1 MKTTQP
7 AFLEFLGQSGTRFAI
22 PIFQRV
28 YSWTDREC
36 EDFWDDTMRAGRQS
50 GGHFMGVVL
59 FAEDPEGWHEYRR
72 VNIID
77 GQQRMTTLSLLLVA
91 LSHYLR
97 ERGGTVAGLSADD
110 LLDRYLRV
118 GEGDAA
124 EGKLVLTHLDTYTLF
139 SLVAGLDIPEE
150 HAQRILDN
158 YGIFAELMR
167 EPGFDPEELWR
178 GLEALRI
185 VAIELSGTDNPQ
197 FVFESLNSKGMSLVT
212 GDLVKSQILMADT
225 PRGQS
230 ASDQLTPTGKGSLY
244 ERYWIPME
252 RSVLELDEDDIDMTR
267 LIHSW
272 MASLYRYE
280 HIYGESEIY
289 GLFKEHQRFEH
300 DGSLERTLIELR
312 GYARRFVQDAEF
324 RAQSL
329 ANAHDWLEGKPVRF
343 VSELRLFGD

>member
-1 MKTTQP
+1 MKTSQP
-7 AFLEFLGQSGTRFAI
+7 AFLEFLAQPGTRFAI

-36 EDFWDDTMRAGRQS
+36 EDLWDDAMHAGRQP

-59 FAEDPEGWHEYRR
+59 FVEDPEGWREYRQ

-97 ERGGTVAGLSADD
+97 ERGGAVAGLSADD

-118 GEGDAA
+118 GEGDGCV
-124 EGKLVLTHLDTYTLF
+124 GKLVLTHLDTYTLF
-139 SLVAGLDIPEE
+139 SLVAGLDMPEE
-150 HAQRILDN
+150 HARRILDN
-158 YGIFAELMR
+158 YGVFAGLMR

-178 GLEALRI
+178 GLESLNI
-185 VAIELSGTDNPQ
+185 VAIELSGADNPQ
-197 FVFESLNSKGMSLVT
+197 LVFESLNSKGMSLVT

-225 PRGQS
+225 PLGNA
-230 ASDQLTPTGKGSLY
+230 ASDQLTPAGRGSLY
-244 ERYWIPME
+244 ERYWIPIE
-252 RSVLELDEDDIDMTR
+252 RDVLELDDEDVDMTV
-267 LIHSW
+267 LIHAW

-280 HIYGESEIY
+280 HIHGEGEIY
-289 GLFKEHQRFEH
+289 SLFKEHQRFQH
-300 DGSLERTLIELR
+300 DGSLERALIELQ
-312 GYARRFVQDAEF
+312 GYARRFVQEDEF
-324 RAQSL
+324 RTQSL